1 MSAVNENNVDI
12 KCLFRE
18 PQPMLAGVFLTRS
31 AAKEHRTDVVA
42 AMESLA
48 VLRATPFPG
57 QALPISWTRVAPD
70 SSFLCVTSETSD
82 STKHFCF
89 KDLGL
94 GFAFIGLLQG
104 GWVHLG
110 TLWTD
115 GLVSEGLLHHDD
127 VQLQNRKSKIT
138 WNH

>member
-1 MSAVNENNVDI
+1 MKITLTSSACSENAAVLLVFNA
-12 KCLFRE
+12 R
-18 PQPMLAGVFLTRS
+18 GVLLIQS

-48 VLRATPFPG
+48 VLRATLFPG
-57 QALPISWTRVAPD
+57 QALPVSWTRVATD

-94 GFAFIGLLQG
+94 GFAVIVLGQA
-104 GWVHLG
+104 GWDRWSCQRG
-110 TLWTD
+110 PFA
-115 GLVSEGLLHHDD
+115 S
-127 VQLQNRKSKIT
+127 
-138 WNH
+138 

>member
-1 MSAVNENNVDI
+1 MKITLTSSACSENAAVLLVFNA
-12 KCLFRE
+12 R
-18 PQPMLAGVFLTRS
+18 GVFLTRS

-82 STKHFCF
+82 STKLFCF

-94 GFAFIGLLQG
+94 GFAVIGLLQG

-110 TLWTD
+110 TLWTE
-115 GLVSEGLLHHDD
+115 GIVSESLLHHDD
-127 VQLQNRKSKIT
+127 VLLENRKSKIT

>member
-1 MSAVNENNVDI
+1 MKITLTSSACSGNAAVLHVFNA
-12 KCLFRE
+12 R
-18 PQPMLAGVFLTRS
+18 GVFLTRS

-42 AMESLA
+42 AMESWA

-70 SSFLCVTSETSD
+70 SSFLRVTGESSD
-82 STKHFCF
+82 STKHFCI
-89 KDLGL
+89 KELGL
-94 GFAFIGLLQG
+94 GFAVIGLEQA

-115 GLVSEGLLHHDD
+115 GFVSEGLLHHDD
-127 VQLQNRKSKIT
+127 VLLEKKSKIT
-138 WNH
+138 WDH